1 MRIFTASAGESK
13 PKRLHRVLA
22 QSNAKHHRHFLPSPK
37 TQIAYKLLITK
48 AQIMNTHYLC
58 PRSMLG
64 FALLSANPPVVA
76 HELAVKLR
84 GQKNHLHRHPASCA
98 DLLFYFPAA
107 VDHRHP

>member
-1 MRIFTASAGESK
+1 MTIFTASGGESN

-22 QSNAKHHRHFLPSPK
+22 QSNAKHYRHFLLSPK
-37 TQIAYKLLITK
+37 TQIAYELLITK
-48 AQIMNTHYLC
+48 AQIMNTHYLG

-64 FALLSANPPVVA
+64 FALLCANLPVVV

-84 GQKNHLHRHPASCA
+84 GQKNHRHRHPASCA
-98 DLLFYFPAA
+98 DLLFCFPAA